1 MVVIVAVVVALI
13 VLGAAFYFL
22 QAGKKAEPLPPP
34 RQESGDKPPAKE
46 DAKPKDT
53 KAAPKDAKAAEPKT
67 AEPKTA
73 EPKKETPKEQAKAA
87 AKTDAKPPASE
98 PKLEA
103 TPEPAKPEA
112 EPEPKPEPKA
122 AAPEPAKE
130 PEPAKVEAPAPKPSV
145 RPAARQDSPESI
157 QALKK
162 GLATTR
168 GGFIA
173 RLAQLFGRKKEIDP
187 ALLDEVQTVLL
198 SADIGPRTAEKLVE
212 SLRAEIANGQHAS
225 EEAVWNSLRRRATE
239 VLGPSPGALVA
250 SKKPTVIV
258 VVGVNGVGKTTTIGK
273 LASRFQEDGKKVVL
287 AAGDTF
293 RAAAVLQLEVWG
305 KRVGCEVVKGKDRA
319 DPGAVIFDAIKKGI
333 ADGADVVIADTAGRL
348 HTKSNLMEELKKVV
362 RTAEKALERPIDEV
376 LLVLDATTGQN
387 AIQQAQLF
395 REAISV
401 SGIVLTK
408 LDGTA
413 KGGVVL
419 GIANEHNIPVRY
431 VGIGERVEDLRVFD
445 AETFVAALFEKPEE
459 TA

>member
-34 RQESGDKPPAKE
+34 RQESGDKPAPKKDE
-46 DAKPKDT
+46 PKKDT
-53 KAAPKDAKAAEPKT
+53 KSAP
-67 AEPKTA
+67 A
-73 EPKKETPKEQAKAA
+73 EPKKDAPK
-87 AKTDAKPPASE
+87 T
-98 PKLEA
+98 
-103 TPEPAKPEA
+103 EPAKADAPKA
-112 EPEPKPEPKA
+112 QPKPEAPKA
-122 AAPEPAKE
+122 EAPKHDAPKAEPKAETAQVESPKAEPLPAKAE
-130 PEPAKVEAPAPKPSV
+130 PEPAKVEAPPPPKPSV

-198 SADIGPRTAEKLVE
+198 SADIGPRTAEKMLE
-212 SLRAEIANGQHAS
+212 GLRAEIANGQHAS

-239 VLGPSPGALVA
+239 VLGSSLGPLTAT
-250 SKKPTVIV
+250 KKPTVIV

-459 TA
+459 SA

>member
-1 MVVIVAVVVALI
+1 
-13 VLGAAFYFL
+13 
-22 QAGKKAEPLPPP
+22 
-34 RQESGDKPPAKE
+34 
-46 DAKPKDT
+46 
-53 KAAPKDAKAAEPKT
+53 
-67 AEPKTA
+67 
-73 EPKKETPKEQAKAA
+73 
-87 AKTDAKPPASE
+87 
-98 PKLEA
+98 
-103 TPEPAKPEA
+103 
-112 EPEPKPEPKA
+112 
-122 AAPEPAKE
+122 
-130 PEPAKVEAPAPKPSV
+130 
-145 RPAARQDSPESI
+145 
-157 QALKK
+157 
-162 GLATTR
+162 
-168 GGFIA
+168 
-173 RLAQLFGRKKEIDP
+173 
-187 ALLDEVQTVLL
+187 L
-198 SADIGPRTAEKLVE
+198 SADIGPRTAEKMLE
-212 SLRAEIANGQHAS
+212 GLRAEIANGQHAS

-239 VLGPSPGALVA
+239 VLGSSLGPLTAT
-250 SKKPTVIV
+250 KKPTVIV

-459 TA
+459 SA

>member
-1 MVVIVAVVVALI
+1 MLVIVAVVVALV
-13 VLGAAFYFL
+13 VLGAAFYFF
-22 QAGKKAEPLPPP
+22 QAGKKSDALPPP
-34 RQESGDKPPAKE
+34 KAEADAQVEAKKAEPKADKKDEPKKL
-46 DAKPKDT
+46 DAKKPEAAKPE
-53 KAAPKDAKAAEPKT
+53 APKPEAPKAKGEPAAEPK
-67 AEPKTA
+67 AEPRTT
-73 EPKKETPKEQAKAA
+73 EP
-87 AKTDAKPPASE
+87 AKTEPVVETAAEAKPEVA
-98 PKLEA
+98 
-103 TPEPAKPEA
+103 EPAKPA
-112 EPEPKPEPKA
+112 EPLVEPK
-122 AAPEPAKE
+122 
-130 PEPAKVEAPAPKPSV
+130 KPSM
-145 RPAARQDSPESI
+145 RPGAAKDAGESV

-198 SADIGPRTAEKLVE
+198 SADIGPRTAEKMLE
-212 SLRAEIANGQHAS
+212 GLREEVARGEHAG
-225 EEAVWNSLRRRATE
+225 EDAVWGSLRRRATE
-239 VLGPSPGALVA
+239 ILGPSRGAIVA
-250 SKKPTVIV
+250 SGKPTVIV

-273 LASRFQEDGKKVVL
+273 LASRYQEDGKKVVL

-319 DPGAVIFDAIKKGI
+319 DPGAVIFDAIKKGV

-362 RTAEKALERPIDEV
+362 RTAEKALERPVDEI

-395 REAISV
+395 REAIPV
-401 SGIVLTK
+401 NGIVLTK

-419 GIANEHNIPVRY
+419 GVANEHGIPVRY
-431 VGIGERVEDLRVFD
+431 VGIGERVEDLRAFD

-459 TA
+459 AA

>member
-13 VLGAAFYFL
+13 VLGAAFFFL
-22 QAGKKAEPLPPP
+22 QAGKKAEPLSPP
-34 RQESGDKPPAKE
+34 RGEDSGPRRPD
-46 DAKPKDT
+46 
-53 KAAPKDAKAAEPKT
+53 AAPRLSERAEEAPKLAKRAEAPKAEAPKAEAPKAEAPKAEAPKAEAPKAEAPKAEALDAEPPR
-67 AEPKTA
+67 AEPVSAPT
-73 EPKKETPKEQAKAA
+73 
-87 AKTDAKPPASE
+87 
-98 PKLEA
+98 
-103 TPEPAKPEA
+103 
-112 EPEPKPEPKA
+112 
-122 AAPEPAKE
+122 APESRSGE
-130 PEPAKVEAPAPKPSV
+130 PPRSLRSV
-145 RPAARQDSPESI
+145 RPDSPESV
-157 QALKK
+157 QALKQ

-168 GGFIA
+168 GGFVA
-173 RLAQLFGRKKEIDP
+173 RLAQLFGRKKDVDP

-198 SADIGPRTAEKLVE
+198 SADIGPRTAERLVE
-212 SLRAEIANGQHAS
+212 GLRTEITHGQCAN
-225 EEAVWNSLRRRATE
+225 EEAVWRSLRRRAVE
-239 VLGPSPGALVA
+239 VLGPSLGPLAA
-250 SKKPTVIV
+250 DKTPTVIL

-273 LASRFQEDGKKVVL
+273 LASRFQEDGKKVIL

-319 DPGAVIFDAIKKGI
+319 DPGAVIFDAVKKGI
-333 ADGADVVIADTAGRL
+333 AEGADVVLADTAGRL

-362 RTAEKALERPIDEV
+362 RTTEKALERPIDEV
-376 LLVLDATTGQN
+376 LLLLDATTGQN

-419 GIANEHNIPVRY
+419 GIANEHGIPVRY

-445 AETFVAALFEKPEE
+445 PETFVAALFEQPEE
-459 TA
+459 SA

>member
-22 QAGKKAEPLPPP
+22 QPGKKAEPLPPP
-34 RQESGDKPPAKE
+34 QQDAPAK
-46 DAKPKDT
+46 DAS
-53 KAAPKDAKAAEPKT
+53 AKDASAK
-67 AEPKTA
+67 A
-73 EPKKETPKEQAKAA
+73 EPKKDEKKAEPKKDEKKAESKKDETKAESKDQKAEPSKAEIAKPAPAEAVPSTEAVPADQAA
-87 AKTDAKPPASE
+87 ATDPRR
-98 PKLEA
+98 
-103 TPEPAKPEA
+103 PEPPRTA
-112 EPEPKPEPKA
+112 EPRQAEPARPEP
-122 AAPEPAKE
+122 
-130 PEPAKVEAPAPKPSV
+130 PKPSV
-145 RPAARQDSPESI
+145 RPAARQDSPESV

-187 ALLDEVQTVLL
+187 ALLDEVQSVLL
-198 SADIGPRTAEKLVE
+198 SADIGPRTAEKLLE
-212 SLRAEIANGQHAS
+212 GLRSEIANGQHAS

-239 VLGPSPGALVA
+239 VLGASLGPLVA
-250 SKKPTVIV
+250 AKKPTVII

-319 DPGAVIFDAIKKGI
+319 DPGAVIYDAIKKGI

-362 RTAEKALERPIDEV
+362 RTAEKALERPIDEM

-445 AETFVAALFEKPEE
+445 AETFVTALFEKPEE
-459 TA
+459 GA

>member
-1 MVVIVAVVVALI
+1 MLVVVAVVVALL

-22 QAGKKAEPLPPP
+22 QSGKKSDALPPP
-34 RQESGDKPPAKE
+34 KVEGESKPAADAKKADVKADE
-46 DAKPKDT
+46 PKADKPKD
-53 KAAPKDAKAAEPKT
+53 KAEKPKADRPKV
-67 AEPKTA
+67 ES
-73 EPKKETPKEQAKAA
+73 Q
-87 AKTDAKPPASE
+87 
-98 PKLEA
+98 
-103 TPEPAKPEA
+103 PEPAKQEAKPAKDEPKPSAPAVEAAPAPKTEVAEPAKIEAVA
-112 EPEPKPEPKA
+112 EPE
-122 AAPEPAKE
+122 AAPASVGGG
-130 PEPAKVEAPAPKPSV
+130 AKPSV
-145 RPAARQDSPESI
+145 RPAAKDAGESV

-198 SADIGPRTAEKLVE
+198 SADIGPRTAEKMLE
-212 SLRAEIANGQHAS
+212 GLREEVARGQHS
-225 EEAVWNSLRRRATE
+225 GEDAVWASLRRRATE
-239 VLGPSPGALVA
+239 ILGTSHGAIVA
-250 SKKPTVIV
+250 SRKPTVII

-273 LASRFQEDGKKVVL
+273 LASRYQEDGKKVVL

-319 DPGAVIFDAIKKGI
+319 DPGAVIFDAVKKGVS
-333 ADGADVVIADTAGRL
+333 DGADVVIADTAGRL

-362 RTAEKALERPIDEV
+362 RTAEKALDRPVDEI

-395 REAISV
+395 REAIPV
-401 SGIVLTK
+401 NGIVLTK

-419 GIANEHNIPVRY
+419 GVANEHQIPVRY
-431 VGIGERVEDLRVFD
+431 VGFGERVEDLRAFD
-445 AETFVAALFEKPEE
+445 TETFVAALFEKPEE